1 MLFSRA
7 FALDR
12 SARWRGVPAASRHL
26 VSTAGS
32 VIQPADHTTTWAG
45 FGPVLRVVRMALAH
59 PVRLAVAVAAT
70 VAAAVFQ
77 LLLPQYLGD
86 VVDTVNVILSDAAD
100 PEAARRQLLQLAA
113 LILGASVVRGLMM
126 MVHTQQ
132 AEIVG
137 QSVGYRLRMDYY
149 DKVQRLS
156 YGFHDR
162 VHTGELITRGMLDV
176 ESVATS
182 FNRGMIKAVW
192 LLVLL
197 GWGTWLLLSTDPLL
211 TLAAMSFAP
220 VVAWRATVA
229 RMRLRVAWLRL
240 QQCLARLTRVM
251 EENLGGIR
259 VVRAFAAR
267 EHEMGKFDT
276 VSEQAKRYTD
286 RTINIRV
293 RDVSLMTLAYY
304 SAMALM
310 LWVGGTRVLAGHL
323 TVGDVTEFL
332 VFMLILQM
340 PIRQLGMVVSALS
353 RASTSGG
360 RLFEILDLE
369 PDIRDRPDA
378 HDLEIREGV
387 LRFES
392 VSFSYGGDGSRV
404 LDDISFEVG
413 PGRTLGIVGP
423 PGSGKSTIALLTARY
438 YDVDGGRITIDDQ
451 DIRSVTLQSLRSAVG
466 VIQQDNFLFTAS
478 VESNVAYADPWAQ
491 REQITH
497 ASSSAQ
503 LHDWV
508 LGLPE
513 EYRTLVGER
522 GVSLSGGQ
530 RQRLS
535 IARSIMVR
543 PAVIAFD
550 DSTAAIDAATEQR
563 IRTAL
568 RRLTERTATIIVSH
582 RLSSLMHADEILF
595 LDAGAI
601 VERGTH
607 AELMELG
614 GRYRALYQL
623 QANPSESLDRIA
635 DSIAEGAARAGEV
648 VRGG

>member
-1 MLFSRA
+1 M
-7 FALDR
+7 
-12 SARWRGVPAASRHL
+12 
-26 VSTAGS
+26 STAGS
-32 VIQPADHTTTWAG
+32 VIRPADRTTTWAG
-45 FGPVLRVVRMALAH
+45 FGPVLRVLRMALAH
-59 PVRLAVAVAAT
+59 PVRLTVAVTAT

-77 LLLPQYLGD
+77 LLLPQYVGD
-86 VVDTVNVILSDAAD
+86 VVDTVNVILAGATDPSAAK
-100 PEAARRQLLQLAA
+100 RQLLHLAA

-240 QQCLARLTRVM
+240 QQCLARLTKVM

-276 VSEQAKRYTD
+276 VTEQAKRYTD

-360 RLFEILDLE
+360 RLFEILDLD

-378 HDLEIREGV
+378 QDLEIREGV

-392 VSFSYGGDGSRV
+392 VSFSYGGGGDTV
-404 LDDISFEVG
+404 LDDISFKVG

-438 YDVDGGRITIDDQ
+438 YDVDAGRITIDGQ
-451 DIRSVTLQSLRSAVG
+451 DVRSVTLQSLRSAVG

-478 VESNVAYADPWAQ
+478 VESNVAYGDPWAQ

-550 DSTAAIDAATEQR
+550 DSTAAIDAGTERR

-568 RRLTERTATIIVSH
+568 RKLTERTATIIVSH

-595 LDAGAI
+595 VDAGSI

-635 DSIAEGAARAGEV
+635 DSIAGGAARAGEV
-648 VRGG
+648 ARGH

>member
-1 MLFSRA
+1 MGS
-7 FALDR
+7 
-12 SARWRGVPAASRHL
+12 
-26 VSTAGS
+26 AGS
-32 VIQPADHTTTWAG
+32 MIRPADRTTTWAG
-45 FGPVLRVVRMALAH
+45 FGPVLRVLRMALAH
-59 PVRLAVAVAAT
+59 PVRLTVAVTAT

-77 LLLPQYLGD
+77 LLLPQYVGD
-86 VVDTVNVILSDAAD
+86 VVDTVNVILSETAD
-100 PEAARRQLLQLAA
+100 PAAAKRQLLQLAA
-113 LILGASVVRGLMM
+113 LILGASVVRGVMM

-176 ESVATS
+176 ESVANS

-192 LLVLL
+192 LVVLL
-197 GWGTWLLLSTDPLL
+197 GWGTWLLVSTDPLL

-240 QQCLARLTRVM
+240 QQCLARLTKVM

-276 VSEQAKRYTD
+276 VTEQAKRYTD

-360 RLFEILDLE
+360 RLFEILDLD

-392 VSFSYGGDGSRV
+392 VSFSYGGDGSKV
-404 LDDISFEVG
+404 LDDVSFEVG

-438 YDVDGGRITIDDQ
+438 YDVDAGRITIDDQ

-550 DSTAAIDAATEQR
+550 DSTAAIDAGTERR

-568 RRLTERTATIIVSH
+568 RKLTERTATIIVSH

-595 LDAGAI
+595 VDAGSI

-635 DSIAEGAARAGEV
+635 DSIADGAARAGEV

>member
-1 MLFSRA
+1 M
-7 FALDR
+7 
-12 SARWRGVPAASRHL
+12 
-26 VSTAGS
+26 
-32 VIQPADHTTTWAG
+32 IQPADRTAAWSG
-45 FGPVLRVVRMALAH
+45 VGPVLRVLRMALAY
-59 PVRLAVAVAAT
+59 PARLTIAVVST

-77 LLLPQYLGD
+77 LLLPRYLGD
-86 VVDTVNVILSDAAD
+86 VVDTVNLILVEATDPNAAK
-100 PEAARRQLLQLAA
+100 RQLLQLAG
-113 LILGASVVRGLMM
+113 LILGASMVRGLMM
-126 MVHTQQ
+126 MVHSQQ
-132 AEIVG
+132 GEVVG
-137 QSVGYRLRMDYY
+137 QSIGYRLRMDYY

-162 VHTGELITRGMLDV
+162 VHTGDLITRGMLDV
-176 ESVATS
+176 EAVANS
-182 FNRGMIKAVW
+182 FNRGLLRAIW
-192 LLVLL
+192 LLVLI
-197 GWGTWLLLSTDPLL
+197 GWGTWLLVSTDPLL
-211 TLAAMSFAP
+211 TLAALSFAP

-229 RMRLRVAWLRL
+229 RLRLRVAWLRL
-240 QQCLARLTRVM
+240 QQCLGRLTKVM

-267 EHEMGKFDT
+267 EHEMAKFDA
-276 VSEQAKRYTD
+276 VSEQAKRHTD

-310 LWVGGTRVLAGHL
+310 LWVGGTRVLGGHV
-323 TVGDVTEFL
+323 TVGVVTEFL
-332 VFMLILQM
+332 IFMLILQM

-369 PDIRDRPDA
+369 PDIKDRPGA
-378 HDLEIREGV
+378 RDLEIRAGV

-392 VSFSYGGDGSRV
+392 VSFSYHGGDAM
-404 LDDISFEVG
+404 LQDISFEVA

-423 PGSGKSTIALLTARY
+423 PGAGKSTIALLAGRY
-438 YDVDGGRITIDDQ
+438 YDVDAGRITIDGQ

-466 VIQQDNFLFTAS
+466 VIHQDNFLFTAS
-478 VESNVAYADPWAQ
+478 VESNVAYADPWAN

-513 EYRTLVGER
+513 QYRTLVGER

-535 IARSIMVR
+535 IARSVMVR

-568 RRLTERTATIIVSH
+568 RKLTERTATIIVSH

-595 LDAGAI
+595 VDAGSI

-623 QANPSESLDRIA
+623 QANPSDSLDRIA
-635 DSIAEGAARAGEV
+635 DSIAEGAARAAEV
-648 VRGG
+648 VRGR

>member
-1 MLFSRA
+1 M
-7 FALDR
+7 
-12 SARWRGVPAASRHL
+12 
-26 VSTAGS
+26 
-32 VIQPADHTTTWAG
+32 IQPADRTAAWSG
-45 FGPVLRVVRMALAH
+45 VGPVLRVLRMALAY
-59 PVRLAVAVAAT
+59 PVRLTIAVVST

-77 LLLPQYLGD
+77 LLLPRYLGD
-86 VVDTVNVILSDAAD
+86 VVDTVNLILVEATDPNAAK
-100 PEAARRQLLQLAA
+100 RQLLQLAG
-113 LILGASVVRGLMM
+113 LILGAGMVRGLMM
-126 MVHTQQ
+126 MVHSQQ
-132 AEIVG
+132 GEVVG
-137 QSVGYRLRMDYY
+137 QSIGYRLRMDYY

-162 VHTGELITRGMLDV
+162 VHTGDLITRGMLDV
-176 ESVATS
+176 EAVANS
-182 FNRGMIKAVW
+182 FNRGLLRAIW
-192 LLVLL
+192 LLVLI
-197 GWGTWLLLSTDPLL
+197 GWGTWLLVSTDPLL
-211 TLAAMSFAP
+211 TLAALSFVP

-240 QQCLARLTRVM
+240 QQCLGRLTKVM

-267 EHEMGKFDT
+267 EHEMAKFDA
-276 VSEQAKRYTD
+276 VSEQAKRHTD

-310 LWVGGTRVLAGHL
+310 LWVGGTRVLGGHV
-323 TVGDVTEFL
+323 TVGVVTEFL
-332 VFMLILQM
+332 IFMLILQM

-369 PDIRDRPDA
+369 PDIKDRPGA
-378 HDLEIREGV
+378 RDLEIRAGV

-392 VSFSYGGDGSRV
+392 VSFSYHGGDAM
-404 LDDISFEVG
+404 LQDISFEVA

-423 PGSGKSTIALLTARY
+423 PGAGKSTIALLAGRY
-438 YDVDGGRITIDDQ
+438 YDVDAGRITIDGQ

-466 VIQQDNFLFTAS
+466 VIHQDNFLFTAS
-478 VESNVAYADPWAQ
+478 VESNVAYADPWAN

-513 EYRTLVGER
+513 QYRTLVGER

-535 IARSIMVR
+535 IARSVMVR

-568 RRLTERTATIIVSH
+568 RKLTERTATIIVSH

-595 LDAGAI
+595 VDAGSV

-623 QANPSESLDRIA
+623 QANPSDSLDRIA
-635 DSIAEGAARAGEV
+635 DSIAEGAARAAEV
-648 VRGG
+648 VRGR

>member
-1 MLFSRA
+1 MS
-7 FALDR
+7 
-12 SARWRGVPAASRHL
+12 SP
-26 VSTAGS
+26 GS
-32 VIQPADHTTTWAG
+32 VIQPADRTAAWSG
-45 FGPVLRVVRMALAH
+45 VGPVLRVLRMALAC
-59 PVRLAVAVAAT
+59 PVRLTIAVAST

-77 LLLPQYLGD
+77 LLLPRYLGD
-86 VVDTVNVILSDAAD
+86 VVDTVNLILVDATDPDAA
-100 PEAARRQLLQLAA
+100 RWQLLQLAG
-113 LILGASVVRGLMM
+113 LILGAGMVRGLMM
-126 MVHTQQ
+126 MVHSQQ
-132 AEIVG
+132 GEVVG
-137 QSVGYRLRMDYY
+137 QSIGYRLRMDYY

-162 VHTGELITRGMLDV
+162 VHTGDLITRGMLDV
-176 ESVATS
+176 EAVANS
-182 FNRGMIKAVW
+182 FNRGLLRAIW
-192 LLVLL
+192 LLVLI
-197 GWGTWLLLSTDPLL
+197 GWGTWLLVSTDPLL
-211 TLAAMSFAP
+211 TLAALSFAP
-220 VVAWRATVA
+220 VVAWRATAA
-229 RMRLRVAWLRL
+229 RLRLRVAWLRL
-240 QQCLARLTRVM
+240 QQCLGRLTKVM

-267 EHEMGKFDT
+267 EHEMAKFDA
-276 VSEQAKRYTD
+276 VSEQAKRHTD
-286 RTINIRV
+286 RTIDIRV
-293 RDVSLMTLAYY
+293 RNVSLMTLAYY

-310 LWVGGTRVLAGHL
+310 LWVGGTRVLDGHV
-323 TVGDVTEFL
+323 TVGVVTEFL
-332 VFMLILQM
+332 IFMLILQM

-369 PDIRDRPDA
+369 PDIKDRPGA
-378 HDLEIREGV
+378 RDLEIREGV

-392 VSFSYGGDGSRV
+392 VSFSYHGGDAM
-404 LDDISFEVG
+404 LQDISFEVA

-423 PGSGKSTIALLTARY
+423 PGAGKSTIALLAGRY
-438 YDVDGGRITIDDQ
+438 YDVDAGRITIDGQ

-466 VIQQDNFLFTAS
+466 VIHQDNFLFTAS
-478 VESNVAYADPWAQ
+478 VESNVAYADPWAN

-513 EYRTLVGER
+513 QYRTLVGER

-550 DSTAAIDAATEQR
+550 DSMAAIDAGTEQR

-568 RRLTERTATIIVSH
+568 RKLTERTATIIVSH

-595 LDAGAI
+595 VDAGSI

-607 AELMELG
+607 AELMEMD

-623 QANPSESLDRIA
+623 QANPSDSLDRIA
-635 DSIAEGAARAGEV
+635 AGIAEGAARAAEV
-648 VRGG
+648 VRDR

>member
-1 MLFSRA
+1 M
-7 FALDR
+7 DR
-12 SARWRGVPAASRHL
+12 STRGRGVPAPPGNP
-26 VSTAGS
+26 VSAAGS
-32 VIQPADHTTTWAG
+32 VIRPADRTTTWAG
-45 FGPVLRVVRMALAH
+45 FGPVLRVLRMALAH
-59 PVRLAVAVAAT
+59 PVRLTVAVTAT

-77 LLLPQYLGD
+77 LLLPQYVGD
-86 VVDTVNVILSDAAD
+86 VVDTVNVILAGATDPSAAK
-100 PEAARRQLLQLAA
+100 RQLLKLAA

-137 QSVGYRLRMDYY
+137 QSVGYRLRMNYY

-240 QQCLARLTRVM
+240 QQCLARLTKVM

-276 VSEQAKRYTD
+276 VTEQAKRYTD

-360 RLFEILDLE
+360 RLFEILDLD

-392 VSFSYGGDGSRV
+392 VSFSYGGDGDTV
-404 LDDISFEVG
+404 LDGISFEVG

-438 YDVDGGRITIDDQ
+438 YDVDAGRITIDGQ

-550 DSTAAIDAATEQR
+550 DSTAAIDAGTERR

-568 RRLTERTATIIVSH
+568 RKLTERTATIIVSH

-595 LDAGAI
+595 VDAGSI

-635 DSIAEGAARAGEV
+635 DSIAGGAARAGEV
-648 VRGG
+648 ARGR

>member
-1 MLFSRA
+1 MSDPGAPPRPD
-7 FALDR
+7 DR
-12 SARWRGVPAASRHL
+12 T
-26 VSTAGS
+26 STWSGL
-32 VIQPADHTTTWAG
+32 
-45 FGPVLRVVRMALAH
+45 GPVLRVVRMALAY
-59 PVRLAVAVAAT
+59 PVRLTIAVVST

-86 VVDTVNVILSDAAD
+86 VVDTVTLILAEAAD
-100 PEAARRQLLQLAA
+100 PQAVKRQLLQLAG
-113 LILGASVVRGLMM
+113 LILGAGMVRGVMM
-126 MVHTQQ
+126 MVHSQQ
-132 AEIVG
+132 GEVVG
-137 QSVGYRLRMDYY
+137 QSVGYRLRMAYY

-162 VHTGELITRGMLDV
+162 VHTGDLITRGMLDI
-176 ESVATS
+176 EAVANS
-182 FNRGMIKAVW
+182 FNRGLLKAVW
-192 LLVLL
+192 LLVLI
-197 GWGTWLLLSTDPLL
+197 GWGTYLLVSTDPPL
-211 TLAAMSFAP
+211 TLAALSFAP

-229 RMRLRVAWLRL
+229 RLRLRAAWLRL
-240 QQCLARLTRVM
+240 QQCLGRLTKVM

-267 EHEMGKFDT
+267 EHEMAKFDA
-276 VSEQAKRYTD
+276 VSDQAKRHTD

-310 LWVGGTRVLAGHL
+310 LWVGGNRVLDGHV
-323 TVGDVTEFL
+323 TVGTVTEFL
-332 VFMLILQM
+332 IFMLILQM
-340 PIRQLGMVVSALS
+340 PIRQLGMVVSSLS

-378 HDLEIREGV
+378 GDLEIREGV

-392 VSFSYGGDGSRV
+392 VSFSYRRGGAPV
-404 LDDISFEVG
+404 LKDVSFRVG

-423 PGSGKSTIALLTARY
+423 PGSGKSTITLLAGRY
-438 YDVDGGRITIDDQ
+438 YDVDAGRITIDGQ
-451 DIRSVTLQSLRSAVG
+451 DIRSVTLESLRAAVG
-466 VIQQDNFLFTAS
+466 VIHQDNFLFTAS
-478 VESNVAYADPWAQ
+478 VESNVAYADPWAN
-491 REQITH
+491 REQIAH

-513 EYRTLVGER
+513 QYRTLVGER

-535 IARSIMVR
+535 IARSVMVR

-568 RRLTERTATIIVSH
+568 RKLTERTATIIVSH

-595 LDAGAI
+595 VDAGAI

-607 AELMELG
+607 AELMEQG

-623 QANPSESLDRIA
+623 QANPSDSLDRIA
-635 DSIAEGAARAGEV
+635 GAVAKGSEAARG
-648 VRGG
+648 R

>member
-1 MLFSRA
+1 M
-7 FALDR
+7 
-12 SARWRGVPAASRHL
+12 
-26 VSTAGS
+26 
-32 VIQPADHTTTWAG
+32 IQPADRTAAWSG
-45 FGPVLRVVRMALAH
+45 VGPVLRVLRMALAC
-59 PVRLAVAVAAT
+59 PVRLTVAVAST

-77 LLLPQYLGD
+77 LLLPRYLGD
-86 VVDTVNVILSDAAD
+86 VVDTVNLILVDAID
-100 PEAARRQLLQLAA
+100 PNAARWQLLQLAG
-113 LILGASVVRGLMM
+113 LILGAGMVRGLMM
-126 MVHTQQ
+126 MVHSQQ
-132 AEIVG
+132 GEVVG
-137 QSVGYRLRMDYY
+137 QSIGYRLRMDYY

-162 VHTGELITRGMLDV
+162 VHTGDLITRGMLDV
-176 ESVATS
+176 EAVANS
-182 FNRGMIKAVW
+182 FNRGLLRAIW
-192 LLVLL
+192 LLVLI
-197 GWGTWLLLSTDPLL
+197 GWGTWLLVSTDPLL
-211 TLAAMSFAP
+211 TLAALSFAP
-220 VVAWRATVA
+220 VVAWRATAA
-229 RMRLRVAWLRL
+229 RLRLRVAWLRL
-240 QQCLARLTRVM
+240 QQCLGRLTKVM

-267 EHEMGKFDT
+267 EHEMAKFDD
-276 VSEQAKRYTD
+276 VSEQAKRHTD

-293 RDVSLMTLAYY
+293 RNVSLMTLAYY

-310 LWVGGTRVLAGHL
+310 LWVGGTRVLGGHV
-323 TVGDVTEFL
+323 TVGVVTEFL
-332 VFMLILQM
+332 IFMLILQM

-369 PDIRDRPDA
+369 PDIKDRPGA
-378 HDLEIREGV
+378 RDLEIREGV

-392 VSFSYGGDGSRV
+392 VSFSYHGGDAM
-404 LDDISFEVG
+404 LQDISFEVA

-423 PGSGKSTIALLTARY
+423 PGAGKSTIALLAGRY
-438 YDVDGGRITIDDQ
+438 YDVDAGRITIDGQ

-466 VIQQDNFLFTAS
+466 VIHQDNFLFTAS
-478 VESNVAYADPWAQ
+478 VESNVAYADPWAN

-513 EYRTLVGER
+513 QYRTLVGER

-550 DSTAAIDAATEQR
+550 DSMAAIDAGTEQR

-568 RRLTERTATIIVSH
+568 RKLTERTATIIVSH

-595 LDAGAI
+595 VDAGSI

-607 AELMELG
+607 AELMEMD

-623 QANPSESLDRIA
+623 QANPSDSLDRIA
-635 DSIAEGAARAGEV
+635 AGIAEDAARAAEV
-648 VRGG
+648 VRDR

>member
-1 MLFSRA
+1 M
-7 FALDR
+7 
-12 SARWRGVPAASRHL
+12 
-26 VSTAGS
+26 
-32 VIQPADHTTTWAG
+32 IQPADRTAAWSG
-45 FGPVLRVVRMALAH
+45 VGPVLRVLRMALAY
-59 PVRLAVAVAAT
+59 PVRLTIAVVST

-77 LLLPQYLGD
+77 LLLPRYLGD
-86 VVDTVNVILSDAAD
+86 VVDTVNLILVEATDPNAAK
-100 PEAARRQLLQLAA
+100 RQLLQLAG
-113 LILGASVVRGLMM
+113 LILGASMVRGLMM
-126 MVHTQQ
+126 MVHSQQ
-132 AEIVG
+132 GEVVG
-137 QSVGYRLRMDYY
+137 QSIGYRLRMDYY

-162 VHTGELITRGMLDV
+162 VHTGDLITRGMLDV
-176 ESVATS
+176 EAVANS
-182 FNRGMIKAVW
+182 FNRGLLRAIW
-192 LLVLL
+192 LLVLI
-197 GWGTWLLLSTDPLL
+197 GWGTWLLVSTDPLL
-211 TLAAMSFAP
+211 TLAALSFAP

-229 RMRLRVAWLRL
+229 RLRLRVAWLRL
-240 QQCLARLTRVM
+240 QQCLGRLTKVM

-267 EHEMGKFDT
+267 EHEMAKFDA
-276 VSEQAKRYTD
+276 VSEQAKRHTD

-310 LWVGGTRVLAGHL
+310 LWVGGTRVLGGHV
-323 TVGDVTEFL
+323 TVGVVTEFL
-332 VFMLILQM
+332 IFMLILQM

-369 PDIRDRPDA
+369 PDIKDRPGA
-378 HDLEIREGV
+378 RDLEIRAGV

-392 VSFSYGGDGSRV
+392 VSFSYHGGDAM
-404 LDDISFEVG
+404 LQDISFEVA

-423 PGSGKSTIALLTARY
+423 PGAGKSTIALLAGRY
-438 YDVDGGRITIDDQ
+438 YDVDAGRITIDGQ

-466 VIQQDNFLFTAS
+466 VIHQDNFLFTAS
-478 VESNVAYADPWAQ
+478 VESNVAYADPWAN

-513 EYRTLVGER
+513 QYRTLVGER

-535 IARSIMVR
+535 IARSVMVR

-568 RRLTERTATIIVSH
+568 RKLTERTATIIVSH

-595 LDAGAI
+595 VDAGSI

-623 QANPSESLDRIA
+623 QANPSDSLDRIA
-635 DSIAEGAARAGEV
+635 DSIAEGAARAAGV
-648 VRGG
+648 VRGR

>member
-1 MLFSRA
+1 MSPGG
-7 FALDR
+7 
-12 SARWRGVPAASRHL
+12 SAIR
-26 VSTAGS
+26 
-32 VIQPADHTTTWAG
+32 PADRTTTWAG
-45 FGPVLRVVRMALAH
+45 FGPVLRVFRMALAH
-59 PVRLAVAVAAT
+59 PVRLTVAVAAT
-70 VAAAVFQ
+70 VAAAMFQ

-86 VVDTVNVILSDAAD
+86 VVDTVDVILAEATD
-100 PEAARRQLLQLAA
+100 PAAARRQLLHLAG
-113 LILGASVVRGLMM
+113 LILIASMVRGLMM

-176 ESVATS
+176 ESVANS
-182 FNRGMIKAVW
+182 FNRGTIKAIW

-197 GWGTWLLLSTDPLL
+197 GWGTWLLLSTDAVL
-211 TLAAMSFAP
+211 TLAALSFAP

-229 RMRLRVAWLRL
+229 RLRLRVAWLRL
-240 QQCLARLTRVM
+240 QQCLGRLTRVM

-267 EHEMGKFDT
+267 EHEMSRFDT

-369 PDIRDRPDA
+369 PDIRDLPDA

-387 LRFES
+387 LRFQS
-392 VSFSYGGDGSRV
+392 VSFSYGGDGNRV

-413 PGRTLGIVGP
+413 PGCTLGIVGP

-438 YDVDGGRITIDDQ
+438 YDIDAGRITIDDQ
-451 DIRSVTLQSLRSAVG
+451 DIRTVTLQSLRSAVG

-491 REQITH
+491 RELITH

-543 PAVIAFD
+543 PAIIAFD

-595 LDAGAI
+595 VDAGAI

-635 DSIAEGAARAGEV
+635 DSIAEGAALAGEV
-648 VRGG
+648 ARG

>member
-1 MLFSRA
+1 MIR
-7 FALDR
+7 
-12 SARWRGVPAASRHL
+12 
-26 VSTAGS
+26 
-32 VIQPADHTTTWAG
+32 PADRTTTWAG
-45 FGPVLRVVRMALAH
+45 FGPVLRVLRMALAH
-59 PVRLAVAVAAT
+59 PVRLTVAVTAT

-77 LLLPQYLGD
+77 LLLPQYVGD
-86 VVDTVNVILSDAAD
+86 VVDTVNVILSETAD
-100 PEAARRQLLQLAA
+100 PAAAKRQLLQLAA
-113 LILGASVVRGLMM
+113 LILGASVVRGVMM

-240 QQCLARLTRVM
+240 QQCLARLTKVM

-276 VSEQAKRYTD
+276 VTEQAKRYTD

-310 LWVGGTRVLAGHL
+310 RWVGGTRVLAGHL

-360 RLFEILDLE
+360 RLFEILDLD

-392 VSFSYGGDGSRV
+392 VSFSYGDGSKV
-404 LDDISFEVG
+404 LDDVSFEVG

-438 YDVDGGRITIDDQ
+438 YDVDAGRITIDDQ

-550 DSTAAIDAATEQR
+550 DSTAAIDAGTERR

-568 RRLTERTATIIVSH
+568 RKLTERTATIIVSH

-595 LDAGAI
+595 VDAGSI

-635 DSIAEGAARAGEV
+635 DSIADGAARAGEV
-648 VRGG
+648 VRGD

>member
-1 MLFSRA
+1 MA
-7 FALDR
+7 
-12 SARWRGVPAASRHL
+12 PAASC
-26 VSTAGS
+26 GS
-32 VIQPADHTTTWAG
+32 VSGASVIRPADRTTTWAG
-45 FGPVLRVVRMALAH
+45 FGPVLRVLRMALAH
-59 PVRLAVAVAAT
+59 PVRLTVAVTAT

-77 LLLPQYLGD
+77 LLLPQYVGD
-86 VVDTVNVILSDAAD
+86 VVDTVNVILSEAAD
-100 PEAARRQLLQLAA
+100 PAAAKRQLLQLAA

-176 ESVATS
+176 ESVANS

-197 GWGTWLLLSTDPLL
+197 GWGTWLLVSTDPLL

-240 QQCLARLTRVM
+240 QQCLARLTKVM

-360 RLFEILDLE
+360 RLFEILDLD

-378 HDLEIREGV
+378 HDLEIRDGV

-392 VSFSYGGDGSRV
+392 VSFSYGGGDTV
-404 LDDISFEVG
+404 LDDVSFEVG

-438 YDVDGGRITIDDQ
+438 YDVDAGRITIDDQ

-550 DSTAAIDAATEQR
+550 DSTAAIDAGTERR

-568 RRLTERTATIIVSH
+568 RKLTERTATIIVSH
-582 RLSSLMHADEILF
+582 RLSSLMHAAEILF
-595 LDAGAI
+595 VDAGSI

-635 DSIAEGAARAGEV
+635 DSIADGAARAGEV